1 MLSAYPAYFI
11 KEENGYSVIFP
22 DLNNLATCGST
33 LDEAFM
39 MAMDCLAGYLTW
51 LQEDGEEIPT
61 PSNID
66 AINMEKVA
74 EEYEISIQDLFVNM
88 IVVDVAEYAKIH
100 FQEMVTKAVAIPKWL
115 NNIVL
120 EQDIDLSDV
129 LQKALQNKLEPHKS

>member
-1 MLSAYPAYFI
+1 MLSAYPACFI
-11 KEENGYSVIFP
+11 TEENGYSVIFP
-22 DLNNLATCGST
+22 DLNNLATCGHT

-51 LQEDGEEIPT
+51 LQEDGEDIPT
-61 PSNID
+61 PSHLD
-66 AINMEKVA
+66 AINIENVA
-74 EEYEISIQDLFVNM
+74 EEYEVSTQDLFINM

-100 FQEMVTKAVAIPKWL
+100 FQEMVTKTITIPKWL

-129 LQKALQNKLEPHKS
+129 LQKALESKLK